1 MTTDDRGVAALL
13 RSEHRVLDPVE
24 RVSEVI
30 FGLIMALTFT
40 CSLSVATSG
49 RQEVREMLIGALG
62 CNLAWGIVDAVM
74 YVITSMV
81 QRARE
86 FALVRAVKSLDD
98 ATARRLVHDHMSEAL
113 APAADEVWLD
123 RTVGRLRALPAPS
136 SRASVTAADVRAAIA
151 VLLFVFVSTLPV
163 AVPFVFI
170 RAPEHALRI
179 SNAVAIL
186 MLFAAGAALARF
198 AGLPR
203 FRLGLGVAVLGS
215 ALVGLTIALGG

>member
-13 RSEHRVLDPVE
+13 RSEHRALDPVD

-81 QRARE
+81 LRARE

-98 ATARRLVHDHMSEAL
+98 ATSRQLVHGHMSEAL
-113 APAADEVWLD
+113 APAADEAWLD
-123 RTVGRLRALPAPS
+123 RSVARLRALPAPS
-136 SRASVTAADVRAAIA
+136 RRALVTTVDLRAAVA
-151 VLLFVFVSTLPV
+151 VLLLVFVSTLPV
-163 AVPFVFI
+163 AVPFMLI
-170 RAPEHALRI
+170 QAPEHALRV
-179 SNAVAIL
+179 SNAVAIA
-186 MLFAAGAALARF
+186 MLFTAGVALARF

>member
-1 MTTDDRGVAALL
+1 MTSEDQGIAALL
-13 RSEHRVLDPVE
+13 RSEHRVLDPVD
-24 RVSEVI
+24 RTSEVI

-62 CNLAWGIVDAVM
+62 CNLAWGIVDGVM

-98 ATARRLVHDHMSEAL
+98 ATSRRLVRARMSEAL
-113 APAADEVWLD
+113 APMADDAWLD
-123 RTVGRLRALPAPS
+123 RSVARLRALPAPS
-136 SRASVTAADVRAAIA
+136 RRALVTAADLRAAIA
-151 VLLFVFVSTLPV
+151 VLLLVFVSTLPV
-163 AVPFVFI
+163 AVPFMLI
-170 RAPEHALRI
+170 HAPEHALRV
-179 SNAVAIL
+179 SNAVAIAL
-186 MLFAAGAALARF
+186 LFTAGVALARF

-203 FRLGLGVAVLGS
+203 FRLGVAMVVLGS
-215 ALVGLTIALGG
+215 SMVSLAIALGG